1 MVFVGVLGLGPP
13 GAFVLLRAA
22 MIAAGAALQPC
33 QRASLAGKY
42 LKKEWLPTDWTWKCT
57 MGFAPLKNE
66 CHASIGGMSRPLVP
80 AAFGKKIIRSDGP
93 SCVKNFTCILRI
105 L

>member
-42 LKKEWLPTDWTWKCT
+42 LKI
-57 MGFAPLKNE
+57 MVAY
-66 CHASIGGMSRPLVP
+66 
-80 AAFGKKIIRSDGP
+80 
-93 SCVKNFTCILRI
+93 
-105 L
+105 